1 VELSGKRRLTAR
13 ELEVIELIRQGL
25 TNAEIGERLELSPW
39 TVKRHVA
46 RVLARTGCRGR
57 VDLAVR
63 YGSMATD
70 QSHVEPPTTTPA
82 ELA

>member
-1 VELSGKRRLTAR
+1 MELSGKRRLTAR
-13 ELEVIELIRQGL
+13 ELEVIELVRQGL
-25 TNAEIGERLELSPW
+25 TNAEIGARLDLSPW

-63 YGSMATD
+63 YESTVMDPSRA
-70 QSHVEPPTTTPA
+70 EPPTTTPA
-82 ELA
+82 EPA